1 MKRAVV
7 LAGGG
12 SKGAYEAG
20 FMKALS
26 ELGIDYQIVTGT
38 SIGAMNGCL
47 LAQQDLEA
55 LEKLWNHIDISQVF
69 AGGFQPDFQ
78 FDLDTMLNQSN
89 LIISFFKKY
98 IKEKGAD
105 ITPLKELIRSL
116 LKEEQ
121 LLSSPIDFGLC
132 TVHYPSLKP
141 LFITKEEMNKQYI
154 FDYLIASASCFPVFP
169 IHSIQNEDFIDGGYY
184 DNVPI
189 DLAFDMGADEIIVV
203 DMNSKEATHK
213 HYVNRPHITYT
224 MPYVDLGGFMDF
236 SREALDRNKRLGYQT
251 AMKCFG
257 DYLGVKYTFQ
267 QFESPLFHVFYKD
280 ILYLERYMRKMFR
293 SDTGGN
299 LVYRFMEAHKDQ
311 PLSENDYLFV
321 ALDWTLELVGRDPSY
336 VYQFDLVV
344 QDLLKDFEKYTNPE
358 YQMVSLRSTDE
369 ISKTLKNIN
378 KLGVVGRLLHGM
390 LYPAE
395 EKVDVEKFLTLFS
408 KEVIIARLLF
418 MLYNEKR
425 DETSVEN

>member
-1 MKRAVV
+1 
-7 LAGGG
+7 
-12 SKGAYEAG
+12 
-20 FMKALS
+20 
-26 ELGIDYQIVTGT
+26 
-38 SIGAMNGCL
+38 
-47 LAQQDLEA
+47 
-55 LEKLWNHIDISQVF
+55 
-69 AGGFQPDFQ
+69 
-78 FDLDTMLNQSN
+78 
-89 LIISFFKKY
+89 
-98 IKEKGAD
+98 
-105 ITPLKELIRSL
+105 
-116 LKEEQ
+116 
-121 LLSSPIDFGLC
+121 
-132 TVHYPSLKP
+132 
-141 LFITKEEMNKQYI
+141 
-154 FDYLIASASCFPVFP
+154 
-169 IHSIQNEDFIDGGYY
+169 
-184 DNVPI
+184 
-189 DLAFDMGADEIIVV
+189 MGADEIIVV

-390 LYPAE
+390 LY
-395 EKVDVEKFLTLFS
+395 T
-408 KEVIIARLLF
+408 
-418 MLYNEKR
+418 
-425 DETSVEN
+425 ETHDLQHKTS